1 MEKQRTRDEIE
12 EKYKWDLTTIYKTI
26 DEFNNELES
35 VKKDLGTINDY
46 KGNIVNSSKNLY
58 TYLVESDKLERR
70 LYKLYYYAH
79 LNYDSETTNP
89 KNQELQGTVDN
100 LLQSYSELTSFVT
113 PELLSI
119 DYDKIKEYY
128 KEEPKL
134 LDYEFNLESI
144 YRYKK
149 HVLDEKSEKILS
161 TLSKVLSNP
170 EDCYDSLT
178 DSDLT
183 FGSINVD
190 GSEIELTESNYSKFI
205 KNKDKNIR
213 KEAFTKLFSK
223 YSEFKNT
230 ITKTFKGNIDV
241 LTSEAKIRNYN
252 SSIEAS
258 LYADNIDVSVYN
270 NLINTVSNNMDK
282 IYKYFNLK
290 KKVLGI
296 EDYHIYDVYLDMIPE
311 FDKHYDF
318 EEAKELVINAL
329 KPLGE
334 DYIETLNKAFDE
346 RWIDIYNN
354 KGKRGGAYSS
364 GFYDTKPFVL
374 LNYEGKY
381 HDVSTLAHELG
392 HSMHTYYSCKN
403 NPYHQSNYKIF
414 VAEVASTVNE
424 LLLAKYML
432 KNSKDNDEKLFIL
445 NQLLE
450 LYKSTIYRQT
460 MFAEFEKLMH
470 EKVENDE
477 VLTYENISNEYYKLN
492 QKYFGDTL
500 VLDELIKYEWERIPH
515 FYYNFYVYK
524 YAIGLSCA
532 TKIVEDILNNKENAV
547 ENYKNFLKSGGSDY
561 PANELLLANV
571 DVKKEETIESA
582 LNMFDS
588 LIDEFEEVYTKT
600 YKK

>member
-12 EKYKWDLTTIYKTI
+12 EKYKWDLTTIYKS
-26 DEFNNELES
+26 DEEFNKELKNVKEELEK
-35 VKKDLGTINDY
+35 VTNY

-58 TYLVESDKLERR
+58 TYLTESDALERR

-79 LNYDSETTNP
+79 LNFDSETTNP
-89 KNQELQGTVDN
+89 KNQELQGSVDN
-100 LLQSYSELTSFVT
+100 LLQTYGELTSFVT
-113 PELLSI
+113 PELLSVE
-119 DYDKIKEYY
+119 YDKIKEYY
-128 KEEPKL
+128 NEEPRL
-134 LDYEFNLESI
+134 LEYEFNLECI
-144 YRYKK
+144 YRYKS
-149 HVLDEKSEKILS
+149 HTLDEKSEKILS
-161 TLSKVLSNP
+161 TFSKVLGSP
-170 EDCYDSLT
+170 EDCYDALT
-178 DSDLT
+178 DSDMT
-183 FGSINVD
+183 FGNITID
-190 GSEIELTESNYSKFI
+190 GKETELTESNYSKYI
-205 KNKDKNIR
+205 KNTDKNVR
-213 KEAFTKLFSK
+213 KEAFTRLFSK
-223 YSEFKNT
+223 YGEFKNT
-230 ITKTFKGNIDV
+230 ITKTFKGNIDALV
-241 LTSEAKIRNYN
+241 AEAKIRNYN

-258 LYADNIDVSVYN
+258 LYSDNIDVSVYN
-270 NLINTVSNNMDK
+270 NLIDTVSNNMDK

-290 KKVLGI
+290 KKILGI
-296 EDYHIYDVYLDMIPE
+296 KDYHIYDVYLDMIPK
-311 FDKHYDF
+311 FDKHYEF
-318 EEAKELVINAL
+318 EEAKSLVINAL

-334 DYIETLNKAFDE
+334 DYIEILNKAFDE

-364 GFYDTKPFVL
+364 GFYDTNPFVL
-374 LNYEGKY
+374 LNYEGTY

-392 HSMHTYYSCKN
+392 HSMHTYYSCHN
-403 NPYHQSNYKIF
+403 NPYQQSNYKIF

-432 KNSKDNDEKLFIL
+432 KNSKEKEEKLFIL

-460 MFAEFEKLMH
+460 MFAEFEQLMH
-470 EKVENDE
+470 KKVENDE

-500 VLDELIKYEWERIPH
+500 VLDDLIKYEWERIPH

-532 TKIVEDILNNKENAV
+532 TKIVDDILNNKENAV

-571 DVKKEETIESA
+571 DVKKKETIESA

-588 LIDEFEEVYTKT
+588 LIDEFETIYNS
-600 YKK
+600 

>member
-1 MEKQRTRDEIE
+1 MEKQKTRNEID
-12 EKYKWDLTTIYKTI
+12 EKYKWDLTTIYKT
-26 DEFNNELES
+26 DEDFKKELQE
-35 VKKDLGTINDY
+35 VKKDLEKVTEY
-46 KGNIVNSSKNLY
+46 KGNIINSSKNLY
-58 TYLVESDKLERR
+58 TYLTESDKLERR

-79 LNYDSETTNP
+79 LSHDEDTTNT
-89 KNQELQGTVDN
+89 KNQELLGSIDN
-100 LLQSYSELTSFVT
+100 VLNRYSELTSFVT

-128 KEEPKL
+128 KEKPKL
-134 LDYEFNLESI
+134 LDYEFNLECI
-144 YRYKK
+144 YRYKS
-149 HVLDEKSEKILS
+149 HTLDEKSEKILS
-161 TLSKVLSNP
+161 TLSKVFGNP

-178 DSDLT
+178 DSDMT
-183 FGSINVD
+183 FGSIKVD
-190 GSEIELTESNYSKFI
+190 GKEVELTESNYSKYI
-205 KNKDKNIR
+205 KNKDANIR
-213 KEAFTKLFSK
+213 KEAFTRLFSR

-258 LYADNIDVSVYN
+258 LYRDNIDVKVYN
-270 NLINTVSNNMDK
+270 NLIDTVSNNMDK

-311 FDKHYDF
+311 FDKHYEF
-318 EEAKELVINAL
+318 EEAKNLVINAL

-334 DYIETLNKAFDE
+334 DYIETLKKAFED

-364 GFYDTKPFVL
+364 GFYDTNPFVL

-403 NPYHQSNYKIF
+403 NPYHQSSYKIF

-424 LLLAKYML
+424 LLLAKYMI
-432 KNSKDNDEKLFIL
+432 KNSKDNEEKLFIL

-460 MFAEFEKLMH
+460 MFAEFEQSMH
-470 EKVENDE
+470 KKVENDE
-477 VLTYENISNEYYKLN
+477 VLTHENISNEYYKLN

-500 VLDELIKYEWERIPH
+500 VLDDLIKYEWERIPH

-571 DVKKEETIESA
+571 DVKKKETIESA
-582 LNMFDS
+582 LNMFNS
-588 LIDEFEEVYTKT
+588 LIDEFEEVYNKT

>member
-12 EKYKWDLTTIYKTI
+12 EKYKWDLTTIYKS
-26 DEFNNELES
+26 DEEFNKELKNVKEELEK
-35 VKKDLGTINDY
+35 VTNY

-58 TYLVESDKLERR
+58 TYLTESDALERR

-79 LNYDSETTNP
+79 LNFDSETTNP
-89 KNQELQGTVDN
+89 KNQELQGSVDN
-100 LLQSYSELTSFVT
+100 LLQRYGELTSFVT
-113 PELLSI
+113 PELLSVE
-119 DYDKIKEYY
+119 YDKIKEYY
-128 KEEPKL
+128 NEEPRL
-134 LDYEFNLESI
+134 LEYEFNLECI
-144 YRYKK
+144 YRYKS
-149 HVLDEKSEKILS
+149 HTLDEKSEKILS
-161 TLSKVLSNP
+161 TFSKVLGSP
-170 EDCYDSLT
+170 EDCYDALT
-178 DSDLT
+178 DSDMT
-183 FGSINVD
+183 FGNITID
-190 GSEIELTESNYSKFI
+190 GKETELTESNYSKYI
-205 KNKDKNIR
+205 KNTDKNVR
-213 KEAFTKLFSK
+213 KEAFTRLFSK
-223 YSEFKNT
+223 YGEFKNT
-230 ITKTFKGNIDV
+230 ITKTFKGNIDALV
-241 LTSEAKIRNYN
+241 AEAKIRNYN

-258 LYADNIDVSVYN
+258 LYSDNIDVSVYN
-270 NLINTVSNNMDK
+270 NLIDTVSNNMDK

-290 KKVLGI
+290 KKILGI
-296 EDYHIYDVYLDMIPE
+296 KDYHIYDVYLDMIPK
-311 FDKHYDF
+311 FDKHYEF

-334 DYIETLNKAFDE
+334 DYIEILNKAFDE

-364 GFYDTKPFVL
+364 GFYDTNPFVL
-374 LNYEGKY
+374 LNYEGTY

-392 HSMHTYYSCKN
+392 HSMHTYYSCHN
-403 NPYHQSNYKIF
+403 NPYQQSNYKIF

-432 KNSKDNDEKLFIL
+432 KNSKEKEEKLFIL

-460 MFAEFEKLMH
+460 MFAEFEQLMH
-470 EKVENDE
+470 KKVENDE

-500 VLDELIKYEWERIPH
+500 VLDDLIKYEWERIPH

-532 TKIVEDILNNKENAV
+532 TKIVDDILNNKENAV

-571 DVKKEETIESA
+571 DVKKKETIESA

-588 LIDEFEEVYTKT
+588 LIDEFETIYNS
-600 YKK
+600 

>member
-12 EKYKWDLTTIYKTI
+12 EKYKWDLTTIYKS
-26 DEFNNELES
+26 DEEFNKELKNVKEELEK
-35 VKKDLGTINDY
+35 VTNY

-58 TYLVESDKLERR
+58 TYLTESDALERR

-79 LNYDSETTNP
+79 LNFDSETTNP
-89 KNQELQGTVDN
+89 KIQELQGSVDN
-100 LLQSYSELTSFVT
+100 LLQTYGELTSFVT
-113 PELLSI
+113 PELLSVE
-119 DYDKIKEYY
+119 YDKIKEYY
-128 KEEPKL
+128 NEEPRL
-134 LDYEFNLESI
+134 LEYEFNLECI
-144 YRYKK
+144 YRYKS
-149 HVLDEKSEKILS
+149 HTLDEKSEKILS
-161 TLSKVLSNP
+161 TFSKVLGSP
-170 EDCYDSLT
+170 EDCYDALT
-178 DSDLT
+178 DSDMT
-183 FGSINVD
+183 FGNITID
-190 GSEIELTESNYSKFI
+190 GKETELTESNYSKYI
-205 KNKDKNIR
+205 KNTDKNVR
-213 KEAFTKLFSK
+213 KEAFTRLFSK
-223 YSEFKNT
+223 YGEFKNT
-230 ITKTFKGNIDV
+230 ITKTFKGNIDALV
-241 LTSEAKIRNYN
+241 AEAKIRNYN

-258 LYADNIDVSVYN
+258 LYSDNIDVSVYN
-270 NLINTVSNNMDK
+270 NLIDTVSNNMDK

-290 KKVLGI
+290 KKILGI
-296 EDYHIYDVYLDMIPE
+296 KDYHIYDVYLDMIPK
-311 FDKHYDF
+311 FDKHYEF
-318 EEAKELVINAL
+318 EEAKSLVINAL

-334 DYIETLNKAFDE
+334 DYIEILNKAFDE

-364 GFYDTKPFVL
+364 GFYDTNPFVL
-374 LNYEGKY
+374 LNYEGTY

-392 HSMHTYYSCKN
+392 HSMHTYYSCHN
-403 NPYHQSNYKIF
+403 NPYQQSNYKIF

-432 KNSKDNDEKLFIL
+432 KNSKEKEEKLFIL

-460 MFAEFEKLMH
+460 MFAEFEQLMH
-470 EKVENDE
+470 KKVENDE

-500 VLDELIKYEWERIPH
+500 VLDDLIKYEWERIPH

-532 TKIVEDILNNKENAV
+532 TKIVDDILNNKENAV

-571 DVKKEETIESA
+571 DVKKKETIESA

-588 LIDEFEEVYTKT
+588 LIDEFETIYNS
-600 YKK
+600 

>member
-12 EKYKWDLTTIYKTI
+12 EKYKWDLTTIYKS
-26 DEFNNELES
+26 DEEFNKELKNVKEELEK
-35 VKKDLGTINDY
+35 VTNY

-58 TYLVESDKLERR
+58 TYLTESDALERR

-79 LNYDSETTNP
+79 LNFDSETTNP
-89 KNQELQGTVDN
+89 KNQELQGSVDN
-100 LLQSYSELTSFVT
+100 LLQRYGELTSFVT
-113 PELLSI
+113 PELLSVE
-119 DYDKIKEYY
+119 YDKIKEYY
-128 KEEPKL
+128 NEEPRL
-134 LDYEFNLESI
+134 LEYEFNLECI
-144 YRYKK
+144 YRYKS
-149 HVLDEKSEKILS
+149 HTLDEKSEKILS
-161 TLSKVLSNP
+161 TFSKVLGSP
-170 EDCYDSLT
+170 EDCYDALT
-178 DSDLT
+178 DSDMT
-183 FGSINVD
+183 FGNITID
-190 GSEIELTESNYSKFI
+190 GKETELTESNYSKYI
-205 KNKDKNIR
+205 KNTDKNVR
-213 KEAFTKLFSK
+213 KEAFTRLFSK
-223 YSEFKNT
+223 YGEFKNT
-230 ITKTFKGNIDV
+230 ITKTFKGNIDALV
-241 LTSEAKIRNYN
+241 AEAKIRNYN

-258 LYADNIDVSVYN
+258 LYSDNIDVSVYN
-270 NLINTVSNNMDK
+270 NLIDTVSNNMDK

-290 KKVLGI
+290 KKILGI
-296 EDYHIYDVYLDMIPE
+296 KDYHIYDVYLDMIPK
-311 FDKHYDF
+311 FDKHYEF
-318 EEAKELVINAL
+318 EEAKSLVINAL

-334 DYIETLNKAFDE
+334 DYIEILNKAFDE

-364 GFYDTKPFVL
+364 GFYDTNPFVL
-374 LNYEGKY
+374 LNYEGTY

-392 HSMHTYYSCKN
+392 HSMHTYYSCHN
-403 NPYHQSNYKIF
+403 NPYQQSNYKIF

-432 KNSKDNDEKLFIL
+432 KNSKEKEEKLFIL

-460 MFAEFEKLMH
+460 MFAEFEQLMH
-470 EKVENDE
+470 KKVENDE

-500 VLDELIKYEWERIPH
+500 VLDDLIKYEWERIPH

-532 TKIVEDILNNKENAV
+532 TKIVDDILNNKENAV

-571 DVKKEETIESA
+571 DVKKKETIESA

-588 LIDEFEEVYTKT
+588 LIDEFETIYNS
-600 YKK
+600 

>member
-1 MEKQRTRDEIE
+1 MEKQRIRDEIE
-12 EKYKWDLTTIYKTI
+12 EKYKWDLTTIYKS
-26 DEFNNELES
+26 DEEFNKELKNVKEELEK
-35 VKKDLGTINDY
+35 VTNY

-58 TYLVESDKLERR
+58 TYLTESDALERR

-79 LNYDSETTNP
+79 LNFDSETTNP
-89 KNQELQGTVDN
+89 KNQELQGSVDN
-100 LLQSYSELTSFVT
+100 LLQRYGELTSFVT
-113 PELLSI
+113 PELLSVE
-119 DYDKIKEYY
+119 YDKIKEYY
-128 KEEPKL
+128 KEEPRL
-134 LDYEFNLESI
+134 LEYEFNLECI
-144 YRYKK
+144 YRYKS
-149 HVLDEKSEKILS
+149 HTLDEKSEKILS
-161 TLSKVLSNP
+161 TFSKVLGSP
-170 EDCYDSLT
+170 EDCYDALT
-178 DSDLT
+178 DSDMT
-183 FGSINVD
+183 FGNITID
-190 GSEIELTESNYSKFI
+190 GKETELTESNYSKYI
-205 KNKDKNIR
+205 KNTDKNVR
-213 KEAFTKLFSK
+213 KEAFTRLFSK
-223 YSEFKNT
+223 YGEFKNT
-230 ITKTFKGNIDV
+230 ITKTFKGNIDALV
-241 LTSEAKIRNYN
+241 AEARIRNYN

-258 LYADNIDVSVYN
+258 LYSDNIDVSVYN
-270 NLINTVSNNMDK
+270 NLIDTVSNNMDK

-290 KKVLGI
+290 KKILGI
-296 EDYHIYDVYLDMIPE
+296 KDYHIYDVYLDMIPK
-311 FDKHYDF
+311 FDKHYEF
-318 EEAKELVINAL
+318 EEAKSLVINAL

-334 DYIETLNKAFDE
+334 DYIEILNKAFDE

-364 GFYDTKPFVL
+364 GFYDTNPFVL

-392 HSMHTYYSCKN
+392 HSMHTYYSCHN
-403 NPYHQSNYKIF
+403 NPYQQSNYKIF

-432 KNSKDNDEKLFIL
+432 KNSKEKEEKLFIL

-460 MFAEFEKLMH
+460 MFAEFEQLMH
-470 EKVENDE
+470 KKVENDE

-500 VLDELIKYEWERIPH
+500 VLDDLIKYEWERIPH

-532 TKIVEDILNNKENAV
+532 TKIVDDILNNKENAV

-571 DVKKEETIESA
+571 DVKKKETIESA

-588 LIDEFEEVYTKT
+588 LIDEFETIYNS
-600 YKK
+600 